1 MWVELT
7 VHNTKILLGLFYRPH
22 DSNVL
27 IWDLINQSFENA
39 ANAGIDRIMVMSD
52 FFDNQLIAGPSH
64 LKYIIV
70 ENGLY
75 QAISEPTYFCKNS
88 SSLLD
93 PLIINNKD
101 ILTYHEVGENI
112 LEADVR

>member
-1 MWVELT
+1 
-7 VHNTKILLGLFYRPH
+7 
-22 DSNVL
+22 
-27 IWDLINQSFENA
+27 
-39 ANAGIDRIMVMSD
+39 MVMGD

-88 SSLLD
+88 SFICGQRRSSKED
-93 PLIINNKD
+93 PQN
-101 ILTYHEVGENI
+101 EQ
-112 LEADVR
+112 R